1 MIETFFTADTHFG
14 HRNVIAYC
22 NRPYE
27 DVEEMN
33 EDLIKRWN
41 ETVGPHDMVF
51 HLGDFAFQ
59 NKERTRDTIQRLNGF
74 KILIKGNHD
83 NRTVSYYLEAGFREV
98 HKLPYGASAPF
109 WIWDNHGTSRVGFEM
124 SHFPFADVM
133 GDYDERDYLVERAP
147 ARERL
152 KNTVLVHGHVHEKW
166 ATRPN
171 LVNVGVDVHDL
182 RPIPLGKV
190 LELVDSVRETPD

>member
-14 HRNVIAYC
+14 HKNVIPYC
-22 NRPYE
+22 KRPYE
-27 DVEEMN
+27 NVEEMN

-41 ETVGPHDMVF
+41 EVVKPHDVVW

-59 NKERTRDTIQRLNGF
+59 NKEKTQETIARLNGH
-74 KILIKGNHD
+74 KVLLKGNHD
-83 NRTVSYYLEAGFREV
+83 GRTVTFYLDAGFAEV
-98 HKLPYGASAPF
+98 HKLPYGASVPF
-109 WIWDNHGTSRVGFEM
+109 WLYKDTRGTTEVAFEM

-133 GDYDERDYLVERAP
+133 GDYDQRDYLVERAP
-147 ARERL
+147 TRERL
-152 KNTVLVHGHVHEKW
+152 RKTVLVHGHVHEAW

-190 LELVDSVRETPD
+190 LELVESVREP